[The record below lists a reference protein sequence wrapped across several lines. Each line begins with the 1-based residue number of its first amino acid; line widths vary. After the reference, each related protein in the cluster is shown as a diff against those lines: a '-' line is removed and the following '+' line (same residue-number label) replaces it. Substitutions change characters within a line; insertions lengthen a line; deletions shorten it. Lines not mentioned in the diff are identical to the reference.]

1 MKEAI
6 FQAKKARSID
16 EVPVG
21 AVLVRHGKILAAGHN
36 STISRKDPT
45 AHAEVVV
52 LRKAAKIIGN
62 HRISKAHLYVTLEP
76 CSMCAG
82 AIVNA
87 RIENLI
93 FGAFDYRSGAVGS
106 AFDLLNNKRTNHKV
120 NIIGGVQQE
129 ECLQILKGF
138 FEERRSSD
146 QKTKRTFC

>member
-146 QKTKRTFC
+146 KKTKRTFC